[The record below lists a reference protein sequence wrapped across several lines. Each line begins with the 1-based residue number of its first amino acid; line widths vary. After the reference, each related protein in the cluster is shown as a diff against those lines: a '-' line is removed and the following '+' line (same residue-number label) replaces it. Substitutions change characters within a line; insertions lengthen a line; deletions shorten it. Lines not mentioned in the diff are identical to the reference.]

1 MKILLT
7 RLSSIGDI
15 VLATSLLKPLREN
28 YPEGEIVMAV
38 MSPYLPLLQ
47 GNPYL
52 SRVIPF
58 EKDGKHRGGLGLLRF
73 ILSLRRERFDLA
85 IDLHRNL
92 RSHLI
97 TLFAGAERS
106 MSYQKE
112 IIKRR
117 AMVFLKKRRKG
128 KHTVHRYLKALDPL
142 GVSLD
147 HAGPGLYLSKE
158 ERAWAE
164 RYLEECKILN
174 YEYRTPNFELRSPII
189 GIVPGAK
196 HSTKRWNPP
205 GFALL
210 GDRLTKE
217 LNATVV
223 LLGDGND
230 EEVAR
235 EIEERME
242 EEVNNFVGKTSLRE
256 LAALLDQCHLVV
268 TNDSGPLHMAT
279 ALGRPV
285 VALFGPT
292 VEEFGFTPYDNQSS
306 EFEVRSIVLSKD
318 LSCRPCSLHGSH
330 HCPLGHHNCM
340 NFITSDEVFGA
351 VKKILSTTRNE

>member
-1 MKILLT
+1 MKILLI

-147 HAGPGLYLSKE
+147 HAEPKLYISEKE
-158 ERAWAE
+158 GEWAE
-164 RYLEECKILN
+164 RILEDCGV
-174 YEYRTPNFELRSPII
+174 RSAEFRNPQSAIRNPII
-189 GIVPGAK
+189 GMAPGARRP
-196 HSTKRWNPP
+196 TKRWNPS
-205 GFALL
+205 GFAVL

-217 LNATVV
+217 LNARVI
-223 LLGDGND
+223 LLGDGYD

-242 EEVNNFVGKTSLRE
+242 EGVSNFVGKTSLRE
-256 LAALLDQCHLVV
+256 LASLLEQCHLVV

-292 VEEFGFTPYDNQSS
+292 VEEFGFTPYDNRRS